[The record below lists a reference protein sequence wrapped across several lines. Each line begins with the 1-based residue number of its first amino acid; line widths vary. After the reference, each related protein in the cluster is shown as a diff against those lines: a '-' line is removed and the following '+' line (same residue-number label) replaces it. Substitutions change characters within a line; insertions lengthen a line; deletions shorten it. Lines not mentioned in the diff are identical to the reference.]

1 MASFLGGV
9 KAFLVLGILLGFT
22 STGIGAEKK
31 SGSIRPISASGHIED
46 EHVQSFMKSVI
57 QVYLLYG
64 DYSTELDGAPN
75 FLFLSG
81 PDFLI
86 DGAINLEKAQDF
98 FPGMTQEEADYF
110 RGESDSC
117 LVISLP
123 LKEFDVVLGVN
134 DTAKSSED
142 MNFRCVLDAVSFFL
156 DVDSHKTI
164 DGDSVREYF
173 RNLINALNARYSEK
187 TL

>member
-22 STGIGAEKK
+22 SSGIGAEKK

-81 PDFLI
+81 PDF
-86 DGAINLEKAQDF
+86 
-98 FPGMTQEEADYF
+98 
-110 RGESDSC
+110 
-117 LVISLP
+117 
-123 LKEFDVVLGVN
+123 
-134 DTAKSSED
+134 
-142 MNFRCVLDAVSFFL
+142 
-156 DVDSHKTI
+156 
-164 DGDSVREYF
+164 
-173 RNLINALNARYSEK
+173 
-187 TL
+187 